1 MGGVACVMRDPV
13 RRIYPHLGKQNEKS
27 SPMKEIDAVVR
38 DGIKNFVSNPPR
50 GFLVPEDWTGK
61 EMTFYLIENDDDKF
75 IYMVRIGGRYFSN
88 HFLYYWKKHSG
99 RQVSLNRA
107 NLLPGNSRWTD
118 TLFSSRTGKGSYN
131 SVRAILQEIGLDTA
145 ETI

>member
-1 MGGVACVMRDPV
+1 MRDPV
-13 RRIYPHLGKQNEKS
+13 RRIYPQVNTPRESLLKDFDKVVANE
-27 SPMKEIDAVVR
+27 AR
-38 DGIKNFVSNPPR
+38 QFVSNPPR
-50 GFLVPEDWTGK
+50 GFLVPENWTGN
-61 EMTFYLIENDDDKF
+61 EMTFHLIENDDDKF

-131 SVRAILQEIGLDTA
+131 PIRAILQEIGLDTA